1 MAETVE
7 ALVDAGKASAGPPLG
22 PSLGPSGVNVKEVI
36 DQINSKTKDMEG
48 MQVPVKVKVEDD
60 KSFTI
65 EVGTPPASSLIKQ
78 ILNIEK
84 GSGEAGSVVAADLT
98 VSFYSSKKIFKR
110 LLAPFRFPV
119 QSLVH
124 CVRLR

>member
-48 MQVPVKVKVEDD
+48 MPV
-60 KSFTI
+60 SYT
-65 EVGTPPASSLIKQ
+65 
-78 ILNIEK
+78 
-84 GSGEAGSVVAADLT
+84 
-98 VSFYSSKKIFKR
+98 
-110 LLAPFRFPV
+110 
-119 QSLVH
+119 H
-124 CVRLR
+124 LRAHET